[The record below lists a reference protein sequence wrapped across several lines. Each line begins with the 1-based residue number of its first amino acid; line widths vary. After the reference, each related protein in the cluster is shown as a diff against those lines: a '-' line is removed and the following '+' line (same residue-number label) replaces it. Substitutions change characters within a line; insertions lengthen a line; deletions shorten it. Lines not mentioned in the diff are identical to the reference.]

1 MSCFGF
7 YGLLY
12 EPYLCPT
19 TRFMQASIYI
29 PIITFV
35 IGALI
40 GAVLVYLKMGKLQKK
55 LRSSDGYL
63 ESEKLKKETLQKEL
77 KTVYQAKET
86 IEITLKQRLNEAGRI
101 NKRLDED
108 ILLLQKSNE
117 ETEALLKAGQPE
129 LHAIK
134 LQLIEANNTIA
145 RLKGLLGSKSK

>member
-1 MSCFGF
+1 
-7 YGLLY
+7 
-12 EPYLCPT
+12 
-19 TRFMQASIYI
+19 MQASIYI

-35 IGALI
+35 VGALI
-40 GAVLVYLKMGKLQKK
+40 GALLLYLKMGKLQKK

-86 IEITLKQRLNEAGRI
+86 IELTLKQRLNEAARI

-117 ETEALLKAGQPE
+117 ETEELLKAGQPE
-129 LHAIK
+129 LHALK

-145 RLKGLLGSKSK
+145 RLKGMLGTKTK